1 MWTFQIPLLFWN
13 FFTAKSSIIYKE
25 KFFFFNFFE
34 NCDAEYFFSKSF
46 LEKRDFKAEKS
57 PHGPSP
63 WPPSPL
69 WNWHG
74 QFRPLLVHVVYEWP
88 LTKFIT
94 KSSITLCAHLSKV
107 LKTAFLCRCDWRRGN
122 FHQSDVI
129 NALGR
134 AGLLSGTTSTNP
146 LSRTLLICN
155 RHHFTQCIQSQ

>member
-1 MWTFQIPLLFWN
+1 MQWKIVIRIAPLCIQEMFDFSIPNNYVSRYKEHFPKEKIYIMRVKKSTLTIPL
-13 FFTAKSSIIYKE
+13 T
-25 KFFFFNFFE
+25 
-34 NCDAEYFFSKSF
+34 
-46 LEKRDFKAEKS
+46 
-57 PHGPSP
+57 
-63 WPPSPL
+63 PL
-69 WNWHG
+69 PLVDWHG
-74 QFRPLLVHVVYEWP
+74 QFGPLLVHVVYEWP

-155 RHHFTQCIQSQ
+155 RHHFTQCIQSQEVGGG